1 MRTIGLSQLLQC
13 LQNFAERILLNHFNE
28 FIQKEKNLNNTYFGY
43 QKHNKSTEAEA
54 LHLIEELQE
63 NYDRLKISVPLFI
76 DLAKGFESISHEIFL
91 KRLKR
96 TVFQKVQLIYLL
108 FFSKT
113 DSSMLEL
120 LLFTKNGRKHRVR
133 F

>member
-1 MRTIGLSQLLQC
+1 M
-13 LQNFAERILLNHFNE
+13 FAKFFDCILLNQFNE
-28 FIQKEKNLNNTYFGY
+28 FIQKEKILNNTYFGY

-54 LHLIEELQE
+54 LHFIEALQE
-63 NYDRLKISVPLFI
+63 NYDRLKISIPFFI
-76 DLAKGFESISHEIFL
+76 DLAKGFKSISHEIFL

-108 FFSKT
+108 YFSKT
-113 DSSMLEL
+113 DSSMLRL
-120 LLFTKNGRKHRVR
+120 LLFTQNGRQHRVR